1 MRKPIVNGAT
11 SGPLVSVVI
20 IFLNTERYLEEA
32 IESVF
37 AQSHLDWELL
47 LVDDGS
53 TDGSTAIARGY
64 AARHPGRVRY
74 LEHEGHQNR
83 GMSASRNL
91 GIRHARGDL
100 IAFLDADDV
109 WFPPTLEEQVAALQ
123 AHPEAG
129 VAYGQIQY
137 WHSWTGDPADL
148 ARDRIEPLGVPANS
162 LVRPPTLLPLF
173 LQDRAAV
180 PSGILVRR
188 EVFGRI
194 GGFEEQFRGEYEDQ
208 VFCAKLCLHE
218 TLFASD
224 RCWYRYRQHPASS
237 VSVGH
242 QTGQT
247 YLARAR
253 FLTWLEN
260 YLREQKVRDP
270 RIWRALYSELWP
282 FRQPRLFQWV
292 QRWRAWWTVPGARPK
307 LRILYRTGTQALK
320 LRR

>member
-1 MRKPIVNGAT
+1 MRKSIVNGT
-11 SGPLVSVVI
+11 STGPLVSVII

-32 IESVF
+32 IRSVF
-37 AQSHLDWELL
+37 DQSYGNWELL

-64 AARHPGRVRY
+64 AGRHPDRVRY

-91 GIRHARGDL
+91 GIQHARGEH

-109 WFPPTLEEQVAALQ
+109 WFPPTLQEQVAMLE

-129 VAYGQIQY
+129 VVYGPIQY
-137 WHSWTGDPADL
+137 WYSWTVDPAAQ
-148 ARDRIEPLGVPANS
+148 ARDRVEPLGVPANS
-162 LVRPPTLLPLF
+162 LVRPPSLLPLF

-188 EVFGRI
+188 SVIEQI

-208 VFCAKLCLHE
+208 VFCAKLCLHV
-218 TLFASD
+218 TLYASD

-237 VSVGH
+237 VALGH

-247 YLARAR
+247 HLARER
-253 FLTWLEN
+253 FLTWLES

-282 FRQPRLFQWV
+282 FRLPRLFRWV

-307 LRILYRTGTQALK
+307 LTILYRTGTQALK